1 MALLLP
7 FALPATVFL
16 PQESLKQVFL
26 TSDGLAENTEK
37 NGNAKSDEKVEINGS
52 FEFNSSCNF
61 DDFSVDA
68 DKTEIIDTVSEGKSK
83 SDGVILDV
91 PYIYQRIDYP
101 NGCESVSAV
110 MALQYMGVEIDTDNF
125 ISEYLD
131 MGTAPYYQNGQW
143 YACNPAEQFPGDP
156 RTSGG
161 WGCYPEVIKKAVDK
175 MELEN
180 LEAVVLKDVSI
191 STLCSEFTDNGI
203 PVVFWA
209 TIDMK
214 KPYSHITWQIEGT
227 DDYHTWIMPFHCLLL
242 VGYDEKYYYFNDPW
256 QKKCAA
262 YSKKDVQNAYCSLG
276 REALVIVPK
285 AELNEN

>member
-7 FALPATVFL
+7 FALPATAFL
-16 PQESLKQVFL
+16 PKDALTQVFL
-26 TSDGLAENTEK
+26 TSDGTEL
-37 NGNAKSDEKVEINGS
+37 
-52 FEFNSSCNF
+52 
-61 DDFSVDA
+61 
-68 DKTEIIDTVSEGKSK
+68 KTENDEFYEYSEYDNSYEYKSSSKPNYFSNAVSQKKNNS
-83 SDGVILDV
+83 VILDV

-110 MALQYMGVEIDTDNF
+110 MALQYMGVEIDVDEF

-131 MGTAPYYQNGQW
+131 MGTAPYFSNGEW

-175 MELEN
+175 TELEN
-180 LEAVVLKDVSI
+180 LEAVVLKDVSV
-191 STLCSEFTDNGI
+191 STLCSEFIDNGI
-203 PVVFWA
+203 PVVFWG
-209 TIDMK
+209 TIDMQ
-214 KPYSHITWQIEGT
+214 KPYSHITWRIEGT

-242 VGYDEKYYYFNDPW
+242 VGYDEEYYYFNDPW

-262 YSKKDVQNAYCSLG
+262 YSKKDVQNAYCAMG

-285 AELNEN
+285 ADFNEN